1 MVVTT
6 DCLKSQRIQNLPELC
21 IGIDLLYI
29 TLHYLYNFKLHGTSA
44 LCKWVDERSGFF
56 AGYRMNMDETRC
68 LGPLRDIYLSM
79 SIALI
84 EIVLSRV
91 QVAFDFL

>member
-1 MVVTT
+1 MKT
-6 DCLKSQRIQNLPELC
+6 
-21 IGIDLLYI
+21 
-29 TLHYLYNFKLHGTSA
+29 
-44 LCKWVDERSGFF
+44 
-56 AGYRMNMDETRC
+56 DETRY
-68 LGPLRDIYLSM
+68 LGHLRDIYLSM